1 MLADILKAIGITN
14 KESRFIT
21 VPKPPFIVW
30 FHETETRGGDYV
42 NGIVDHHV
50 SLELY
55 EDKPDTAPSNKIET
69 VLNQFGLEYDKSVK
83 NWIASESYYQTV
95 FDFDYTEKKEV

>member
-1 MLADILKAIGITN
+1 MSNDILKAIGITN

-21 VPKPPFIVW
+21 APKPPGIVW
-30 FHETETRGGDYV
+30 FHQTETRGGDYV

-55 EDKPDTAPSNKIET
+55 EDKPDAAPSNKIRNAL
-69 VLNQFGLEYDKSVK
+69 V
-83 NWIASESYYQTV
+83 W
-95 FDFDYTEKKEV
+95 